1 MTVATITVSATA
13 KASFWEKPSEECDFS
28 ALLRGLKTGSIG
40 HTLRLLVFQ
49 RPCGY
54 WLFSLLLSYL
64 ECLWKMSLVLKFNGN
79 TQWMLH
85 FLWKHFILSK
95 ILSYMLVNNR
105 HHLQRYYY
113 MLTSGYLAMYF
124 FLYHLRILVLDLWRQ
139 CYLNAKIPIH
149 WSKRHFMMIW
159 NY

>member
-13 KASFWEKPSEECDFS
+13 KASSWEKPSEECDFS
-28 ALLRGLKTGSIG
+28 ALLRGLKTGSVG
-40 HTLRLLVFQ
+40 HSLCLLLFQ
-49 RPCGY
+49 RPRGY

-64 ECLWKMSLVLKFNGN
+64 ECLWKMSLVLKFDGN

-113 MLTSGYLAMYF
+113 MLMSRLLSNV
-124 FLYHLRILVLDLWRQ
+124 FLFASSEDSCAWSVKTVLFKCHNSYSL
-139 CYLNAKIPIH
+139 I
-149 WSKRHFMMIW
+149 
-159 NY
+159 